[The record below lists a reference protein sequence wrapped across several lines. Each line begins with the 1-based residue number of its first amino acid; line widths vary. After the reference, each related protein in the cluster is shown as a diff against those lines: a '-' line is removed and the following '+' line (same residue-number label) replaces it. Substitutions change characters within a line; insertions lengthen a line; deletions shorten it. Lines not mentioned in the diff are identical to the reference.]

1 MDKKIIKSSKV
12 ACYIA
17 LSLWSLWAVLFVL
30 RVLRFAGII
39 TFNAY
44 MGIDIA
50 PVEWIDDP
58 EVVPVQWVELLGYI
72 ITTAAM
78 IVLSFVFI
86 SKSLKGVSTDSV
98 FNRTNARLLN
108 IMAATAFF
116 FELFDSNRQIIFGER
131 LLVINSNLFV
141 VPLVI
146 LVVAMFYRLALHAYE
161 DSNLAI

>member
-17 LSLWSLWAVLFVL
+17 LTLWSLWAVLFVL

-78 IVLSFVFI
+78 VVLTFVFI
-86 SKSLKGVSTDSV
+86 YKSLKGVSTDSV

-108 IMAATAFF
+108 IMAVTSFF
-116 FELFDSNRQIIFGER
+116 FELFSTNRQIIFGWREF
-131 LLVINSNLFV
+131 VITSDVFV
-141 VPLVI
+141 VPLII
-146 LVVAMFYRLALHAYE
+146 LILAMFYRLALHAYE

>member
-17 LSLWSLWAVLFVL
+17 LSLWGLWAVLFVL

-44 MGIDIA
+44 LGIDIA

-72 ITTAAM
+72 VTTAAM
-78 IVLSFVFI
+78 ITLSFVFI
-86 SKSLKGVSTDSV
+86 HKSLKGVSTDNV
-98 FNRTNARLLN
+98 FNHTNARLLN
-108 IMAATAFF
+108 IMAATSFF
-116 FELFDSNRQIIFGER
+116 FELFDTNRHIIFGWREV
-131 LLVINSNLFV
+131 VINSDLFV
-141 VPLVI
+141 VPLII
-146 LVVAMFYRLALHAYE
+146 LIVAMFYRLALHAYE
-161 DSNLAI
+161 DSKLAI